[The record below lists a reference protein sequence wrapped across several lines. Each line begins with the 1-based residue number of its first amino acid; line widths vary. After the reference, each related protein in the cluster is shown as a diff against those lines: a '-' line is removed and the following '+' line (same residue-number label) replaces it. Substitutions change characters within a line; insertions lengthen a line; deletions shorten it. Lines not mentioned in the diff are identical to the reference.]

1 MNKRKREDVGK
12 CKNRKINETVISN
25 VSIKQRKG
33 TGIGRDQIYAIIKT
47 EKVTYNKKE
56 NLKIVENL
64 QDFFYTVPMKRHGQ
78 R

>member
-1 MNKRKREDVGK
+1 MQENA
-12 CKNRKINETVISN
+12 KIEKLNETVISD
-25 VSIKQRKG
+25 VSLKQRKG

-47 EKVTYNKKE
+47 EKVTYNKNE

-64 QDFFYTVPMKRHGQ
+64 QDLFYTVPMKRHGQ